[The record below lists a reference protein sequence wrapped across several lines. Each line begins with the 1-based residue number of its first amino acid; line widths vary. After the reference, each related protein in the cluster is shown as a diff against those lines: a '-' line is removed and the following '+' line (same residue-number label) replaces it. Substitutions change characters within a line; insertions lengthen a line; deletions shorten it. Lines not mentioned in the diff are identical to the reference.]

1 MSSINF
7 FSEESRNQVLMML
20 KNENISKS
28 SLHFQKRFLVNII
41 ISLIWTCL
49 WTGLS
54 LSARYL
60 TLGSQVES
68 DQSVS
73 GHTESQ
79 SALCQRG
86 DKMFFSHNPL
96 RRSLND
102 HAFLPQQRQLPGKEY
117 LVEWKKFLNIVIS
130 LRGERSFKRC
140 IENLFNFS
148 FKNWVKIILLQS
160 QAWVAWLGSQS
171 NWRMN
176 TFGRGSMS
184 WARRWNSTRPAGNTI
199 MILKYFCRI

>member
-1 MSSINF
+1 MLSINF
-7 FSEESRNQVLMML
+7 FSVKSRKQILMML

-54 LSARYL
+54 PSARHL

-79 SALCQRG
+79 SALGQRG

-102 HAFLPQQRQLPGKEY
+102 HAFLPQQRQLPGKE
-117 LVEWKKFLNIVIS
+117 LTFNLNFWVFSWIEEVFIFDGLCENFANKYALKCNSSTNALELCRANFIPTLLS
-130 LRGERSFKRC
+130 LLSK
-140 IENLFNFS
+140 
-148 FKNWVKIILLQS
+148 
-160 QAWVAWLGSQS
+160 
-171 NWRMN
+171 
-176 TFGRGSMS
+176 
-184 WARRWNSTRPAGNTI
+184 
-199 MILKYFCRI
+199 